1 MDGLTDKKLHAI
13 ALDQFRLDCEQERDI
28 RDKAEIDVDF
38 RAGDQWNPKIKAAR
52 VAEGRP
58 ALSFNKTHIYIQSIA
73 NEARQNKPQPKVN
86 PIGGGAK
93 TDTANVINGILRH
106 IQYRSQADVASD
118 TALDH
123 STGSSFGFIRAITE
137 FADPKSFD
145 QEVRIVTVVDQFSIY
160 GVLIPAL
167 RRQPCR
173 HMFVKSVMS
182 HEAYDAKYGTKER
195 PTDFGTDEWGE
206 AGENW
211 INGDDVTVAE
221 YWYVEDTKRT
231 LRAITAPDGNPFPI
245 YTDDPGYHDGLP
257 FVLGEDGKPLE
268 RDVDSMKVCTR
279 LMDGVRFIPG
289 TETDWVGDSIPC
301 VAVLGQQITR
311 KGKHE
316 LFSLIRH
323 IQDAQCLIN
332 IYKSGVAEKIG
343 LMNRVPYVGH
353 VGQFED
359 PKWLDCNVKNYPFLE
374 VTPIVLPNGETAPLP
389 IRQQLEEQIAALSQ
403 AAAQEVE
410 DLKSGMGIYDA
421 SLGSRSNEVSGTG
434 INARQQQAN
443 VTNFH
448 FADNL
453 NRALWDLLLK
463 LLKVIPKIYNR
474 PGRQVRI
481 VGEDQ
486 QHSVVVVNQPYQDQ
500 ETGKEKHYPLDV
512 GEYDVVVT
520 VGPSYTT
527 ARSEGADT
535 LGQFFKAAPQTV
547 PILGDLWVGSLDY
560 TWAREGARRLK
571 AAAPQNIVNEPDKG
585 AMKIPPQIQQQLEKM
600 NSDLQQAHAFAQS
613 LHEQLVTKQPEID
626 ARVAIAKMQEETKRT
641 IALATIDSTEGLSVL
656 ENELNIVHKKV
667 DAMHA
672 SNLLAQK
679 QQHDAAMA
687 ANAQQHQA
695 GMQQQAQGAD
705 SAAQAS
711 DQAHQQGMATQQQ
724 QAASDAQGAD
734 QQHQSDMQQNA
745 PQGAD

>member
-1 MDGLTDKKLHAI
+1 MTDEKLHEI
-13 ALDQFRLDCEQERDI
+13 ALKQFALDCEQEAELR
-28 RDKAEIDVDF
+28 RKAEIDVDF
-38 RAGDQWNPKIKAAR
+38 RAGDQWNEAIKR
-52 VAEGRP
+52 DRIAEGRP
-58 ALSFNKTHIYIQSIA
+58 ALSFPKVHIYIQSVA

-86 PIGGGAK
+86 PIGGGAT

-123 STGSSFGFIRAITE
+123 STGSSFGYIRAITE

-145 QEVRIVTVVDQFSIY
+145 QEIRILPVVDQFSIY

-182 HEAYDAKYGTKER
+182 REAYEAKYGKREE
-195 PTDFGTDEWGE
+195 PVNFDSDEWSGAGDNWLNGE
-206 AGENW
+206 
-211 INGDDVTVAE
+211 DVTVAE

-231 LRAITAPDGNPFPI
+231 LRALDSPDGNPLPI
-245 YTDDPGYHDGLP
+245 YTDDPGYRDDLP
-257 FVLGEDGKPLE
+257 FVMDEDGKPLE
-268 RDVDSMKVCTR
+268 REVEGTNVCTR

-289 TETDWVGDSIPC
+289 TKTEWVGDSIPC

-332 IYKSGVAEKIG
+332 IYKSGIAEKIG
-343 LMNRVPYVGH
+343 LANKVPYIGH
-353 VGQFED
+353 LGSFED
-359 PKWLDCNVKNYPFLE
+359 PKWLDCNVKNYPYLE
-374 VTPIVLPNGETAPLP
+374 ATPVTLPGGQVAPLP
-389 IRQQLEEQIAALSQ
+389 QRQQLEEQIAALSQ

-486 QHSVVVVNQPYQDQ
+486 QHSVVVVNQRYQDQ

-527 ARSEGADT
+527 ARAEGADT
-535 LGQFFKAAPQTV
+535 LGAFFKAAPQTV

-571 AAAPQNIVNEPDKG
+571 AAAPQNIVNEPEPG
-585 AMKIPPQIQQQLEKM
+585 AMKIPPQVQQQMQKLEQ
-600 NSDLQQAHAFAQS
+600 DAQQAHAFAQS
-613 LHEQLVTKQPEID
+613 LHEQLASKQPELD
-626 ARVAIAKMQEETKRT
+626 TRVKIAQMQEDTKRT
-641 IALATIDSTEGLSVL
+641 IALATLNSTEGLAVL

-672 SNLLAQK
+672 AGLLAAKQK
-679 QQHDAAMA
+679 HEAALQ

-695 GMQQQAQGAD
+695 GMAAQQQQAAAD
-705 SAAQAS
+705 AQAS
-711 DQAHQQGMATQQQ
+711 DQQHAAAQQQ
-724 QAASDAQGAD
+724 SAQDAAAEQLPKA
-734 QQHQSDMQQNA
+734 A
-745 PQGAD
+745 